1 VDTVD
6 AVEAK
11 VNEMVKYFYKHQ
23 NEQESKWKGGE

>member
-11 VNEMVKYFYKHQ
+11 VNVMVKYVYKCQ